1 MKRFVAMILM
11 MILCLSCLPLASAA
25 DIVSNKGLTVLSP
38 EQYLGIE
45 PCDTISTQDNWYKYQ
60 YTNRGLPW
68 YSYGTSNSVDWRRME
83 KYVNALVDSG
93 YYVVLEHAHPNP
105 EEEYWCLG
113 YVGPGSVTKTFGANG
128 NTSRRRRSSS
138 SPTWA
143 ISACISALT
152 SPSMI
157 LTKPR
162 SAWERTSLTIP
173 RTAGEA
179 AAAAASPRAC
189 PAAATAVTAPAAAW
203 ATIAEPTA
211 PSTTAAAL
219 PAIAPPA
226 AATVRD
232 NQHIHCALFLLKGAL
247 FA

>member
-45 PCDTISTQDNWYKYQ
+45 PCDTISAQDNWYKYQ

-93 YYVVLEHAHPNP
+93 YYVVLEHEHPNP

-113 YVGPGSVTKTFGANG
+113 YVGPGSVAKTFGANG
-128 NTSRRRRSSS
+128 NTTQKAAIVVKSDLGDIGVYFSLDITVDDIDETQKRLGKNVFDEPVNSGGGSSGGKS
-138 SPTWA
+138 TCLSCGGSGRH
-143 ISACISALT
+143 SACSGMGYHRRANG
-152 SPSMI
+152 
-157 LTKPR
+157 
-162 SAWERTSLTIP
+162 TIDDCSCF
-173 RTAGEA
+173 AGY
-179 AAAAASPRAC
+179 C
-189 PAAATAVTAPAAAW
+189 PTCGGDGK
-203 ATIAEPTA
+203 
-211 PSTTAAAL
+211 
-219 PAIAPPA
+219 
-226 AATVRD
+226 R
-232 NQHIHCALFLLKGAL
+232 
-247 FA
+247 

>member
-93 YYVVLEHAHPNP
+93 YYVVLEHEHPNP

-113 YVGPGSVTKTFGANG
+113 YVGSGSVSKTFGANSNTTQKAAIVVKSDLGDIGVYFSLDITVDDIDETQKRLGKSIFDKPVDNSGGSSKSDCLSCGG
-128 NTSRRRRSSS
+128 NGRH
-138 SPTWA
+138 
-143 ISACISALT
+143 
-152 SPSMI
+152 
-157 LTKPR
+157 
-162 SAWERTSLTIP
+162 
-173 RTAGEA
+173 
-179 AAAAASPRAC
+179 RAC
-189 PAAATAVTAPAAAW
+189 GGLGYYRNANG
-203 ATIAEPTA
+203 TIDDCSCFAGYCPTCGG
-211 PSTTAAAL
+211 
-219 PAIAPPA
+219 
-226 AATVRD
+226 D
-232 NQHIHCALFLLKGAL
+232 GKN
-247 FA
+247 

>member
-93 YYVVLEHAHPNP
+93 YYVVLEHEHPNP

-113 YVGPGSVTKTFGANG
+113 YVGPGSVAKTFGANG
-128 NTSRRRRSSS
+128 NTTQKAAIVVKSDLGDIGVYFSLDITVDDIDETQKRLGKNVFDEPVNSGGGSSGGKS
-138 SPTWA
+138 TCLSCGGSGRH
-143 ISACISALT
+143 SACSGMGYHRRANG
-152 SPSMI
+152 
-157 LTKPR
+157 
-162 SAWERTSLTIP
+162 TIDDCSCF
-173 RTAGEA
+173 AGY
-179 AAAAASPRAC
+179 C
-189 PAAATAVTAPAAAW
+189 PTCGGDGK
-203 ATIAEPTA
+203 
-211 PSTTAAAL
+211 
-219 PAIAPPA
+219 
-226 AATVRD
+226 R
-232 NQHIHCALFLLKGAL
+232 
-247 FA
+247 

>member
-68 YSYGTSNSVDWRRME
+68 YSYGASNPVDWRRME

-93 YYVVLEHAHPNP
+93 YYVVLEHEHPNP

-128 NTSRRRRSSS
+128 NTTQKAAIVVKSDLGDIGVYFSLDITVDDIDETQKRLGKNVFDNSQNSGGGGGSSGGKS
-138 SPTWA
+138 TCLSCGGSGRH
-143 ISACISALT
+143 SACGGMGYHRRANG
-152 SPSMI
+152 
-157 LTKPR
+157 
-162 SAWERTSLTIP
+162 TIDDCSCF
-173 RTAGEA
+173 AGY
-179 AAAAASPRAC
+179 C
-189 PAAATAVTAPAAAW
+189 PTCGGDGK
-203 ATIAEPTA
+203 
-211 PSTTAAAL
+211 
-219 PAIAPPA
+219 
-226 AATVRD
+226 R
-232 NQHIHCALFLLKGAL
+232 
-247 FA
+247 

>member
-68 YSYGTSNSVDWRRME
+68 YSYGAKNPVDWHRME

-93 YYVVLEHAHPNP
+93 YYVVLEHEHPNP

-128 NTSRRRRSSS
+128 NTTQKAAIVVKSDLGDIGVYFSLDITVDDIDETQKRLGKNVFDNSQNSGGGGGSSGGKS
-138 SPTWA
+138 TCLSCGGNGRH
-143 ISACISALT
+143 SACGGMGYHRRANG
-152 SPSMI
+152 
-157 LTKPR
+157 
-162 SAWERTSLTIP
+162 TIDDCSCF
-173 RTAGEA
+173 AGY
-179 AAAAASPRAC
+179 C
-189 PAAATAVTAPAAAW
+189 PTCGG
-203 ATIAEPTA
+203 
-211 PSTTAAAL
+211 
-219 PAIAPPA
+219 
-226 AATVRD
+226 D
-232 NQHIHCALFLLKGAL
+232 GKN
-247 FA
+247 

>member
-128 NTSRRRRSSS
+128 NTTQKAAIVVKSDLGDIGVYFSLDITVDDIDETQKRLGKNVFDNSQNSGGGGSSGGKS
-138 SPTWA
+138 TCLSCGGNGRH
-143 ISACISALT
+143 SACGGMGYYRRANG
-152 SPSMI
+152 
-157 LTKPR
+157 
-162 SAWERTSLTIP
+162 TIDDCSCF
-173 RTAGEA
+173 AGY
-179 AAAAASPRAC
+179 C
-189 PAAATAVTAPAAAW
+189 PTCGGDGK
-203 ATIAEPTA
+203 
-211 PSTTAAAL
+211 
-219 PAIAPPA
+219 
-226 AATVRD
+226 R
-232 NQHIHCALFLLKGAL
+232 
-247 FA
+247 

>member
-68 YSYGTSNSVDWRRME
+68 YSYGTSNPVDWRRME

-93 YYVVLEHAHPNP
+93 YYVVLEHEHPNP

-128 NTSRRRRSSS
+128 NTTQKAAIVVKSDLGDIGVYFSLDITVDDIDETQKRLGKSIFDEPVNSGGGSSGGKS
-138 SPTWA
+138 TCLSCGGNGRH
-143 ISACISALT
+143 SACGGMGYYRRANG
-152 SPSMI
+152 
-157 LTKPR
+157 
-162 SAWERTSLTIP
+162 TIDDCSCF
-173 RTAGEA
+173 AGY
-179 AAAAASPRAC
+179 C
-189 PAAATAVTAPAAAW
+189 PTCGGDGK
-203 ATIAEPTA
+203 
-211 PSTTAAAL
+211 
-219 PAIAPPA
+219 
-226 AATVRD
+226 R
-232 NQHIHCALFLLKGAL
+232 
-247 FA
+247 